1 MYCDICCEEIWVG
14 EKYLTIK
21 EYRLNK
27 KMWAIGIKGKY
38 ERAKIYCSICC
49 ERNDVMPYGGWYECK
64 YVLPEGIY
72 SRFEILDI

>member
-38 ERAKIYCSICC
+38 QRAK
-49 ERNDVMPYGGWYECK
+49 K
-64 YVLPEGIY
+64 
-72 SRFEILDI
+72 